1 MTEHFI
7 HFQFMLPP
15 ELRRPLAA
23 RAFQE
28 KVPLDELVVRILE
41 EAVQRRKTAA
51 PSGDASAPRDTPD
64 ADLTTTGSG

>member
-1 MTEHFI
+1 MTDHFI

-28 KVPLDELVVRILE
+28 KVPLDELIVRILE
-41 EAVQRRKTAA
+41 EAVERRKTA
-51 PSGDASAPRDTPD
+51 DASGGPRHPSPP
-64 ADLTTTGSG
+64 AQ

>member
-23 RAFQE
+23 RAIAE

-41 EAVQRRKTAA
+41 EAVQRRKAAA
-51 PSGDASAPRDTPD
+51 PSGGSAPRDTPD